1 MGPVVDSNEA
11 IRCEYISTILHTA
24 VSLLKDLLILPWI
37 MQSKNHR
44 RSCDMNLNMLKKK
57 RKSDEAF
64 GSERHQNPTELRKN
78 VKRVLE
84 VIVGLLKDRISASEE
99 PTNKKCHVEEIIKEK
114 ITLSELEVLKQ
125 RITELE
131 AENAELKTKKADSQY
146 PDHLESIEALILET
160 KAQNWNPRK
169 IANSRPDASR

>member
-11 IRCEYISTILHTA
+11 MRCEYISTILHTA

-64 GSERHQNPTELRKN
+64 GSEYEY
-78 VKRVLE
+78 VYG
-84 VIVGLLKDRISASEE
+84 IVTTDA
-99 PTNKKCHVEEIIKEK
+99 IK
-114 ITLSELEVLKQ
+114 IQ
-125 RITELE
+125 PNYARM
-131 AENAELKTKKADSQY
+131 
-146 PDHLESIEALILET
+146 
-160 KAQNWNPRK
+160 
-169 IANSRPDASR
+169 